1 MNTEQQQIEN
11 QMMFNALMTGG
22 ALRKY
27 RRLGREQEAMD
38 TVGGEP
44 NFHLLIIL
52 INRFETLMHGGKLT
66 LADAL
71 DQLTKE
77 GYTDRV
83 MRLTKE
89 QPITYPPCP
98 N

>member
-1 MNTEQQQIEN
+1 MTMEEQLVHDQS
-11 QMMFNALMTGG
+11 MFIALMIGSI
-22 ALRKY
+22 LRKY
-27 RRLGREQEAMD
+27 RRAGREQEAIKI
-38 TVGGEP
+38 VGGEP

-52 INRFETLMHGGKLT
+52 INRFETLMNGGKLS
-66 LADAL
+66 LEHAL
-71 DQLTKE
+71 EQLTKE

-83 MRLTKE
+83 MRLTQE

>member
-1 MNTEQQQIEN
+1 MTMEEQLVHGQS
-11 QMMFNALMTGG
+11 MFIALMIGST
-22 ALRKY
+22 LRKY
-27 RRLGREQEAMD
+27 RRAGREQEAIQI
-38 TVGGEP
+38 VGGEP

-71 DQLTKE
+71 DQLTRE

>member
-1 MNTEQQQIEN
+1 MTSEQRQIEL
-11 QMMFNALMTGG
+11 QMMFSALMTGTV
-22 ALRKY
+22 LRKY
-27 RRLGREQEAMD
+27 RLLGREEEAKEI
-38 TVGGEP
+38 VGGEP

-52 INRFETLMHGGKLT
+52 INRFETLMNGGKLT
-66 LADAL
+66 LEHAL
-71 DQLTKE
+71 EQLTKE

-83 MRLTKE
+83 MRLTQE

>member
-1 MNTEQQQIEN
+1 MTLVEQQAV
-11 QMMFNALMTGG
+11 FTALLTGSI
-22 ALRKY
+22 LRKY
-27 RRLGREQEAMD
+27 RREGREQEAMVI
-38 TVGGEP
+38 VGGEP

-66 LADAL
+66 LTDAL
-71 DQLTKE
+71 EQLTKE

-83 MRLTKE
+83 MRLTQE